1 MRIITFL
8 VTLGSIVTL
17 SVATG
22 CAAHSDNADTGDDQ
36 EVKAGGAKEGA
47 TCGGFA
53 GIRCASGLECDLTG
67 SHPDEAGTC
76 KKPSAPTPPKA
87 GEEGATCGGI
97 AGLTCKS
104 GLSCKITDKGAD
116 ASGTC
121 HAPAAGEEGGACGGF
136 AGLTCKSGLH
146 CVLPQG
152 AIDAFGTCAK

>member
-1 MRIITFL
+1 MRIITLL

-17 SVATG
+17 AAATG
-22 CAAHSDNADTGDDQ
+22 CASHTDNADTGDDQ

-47 TCGGFA
+47 TCGGIA
-53 GIRCASGLECDLTG
+53 GIRCASGLECDVTG
-67 SHPDEAGTC
+67 SHPDEGGTC
-76 KKPSAPTPPKA
+76 KKTSAPAA
-87 GEEGATCGGI
+87 GTEGATCGGI

-104 GLSCKITDKGAD
+104 GLSCKITTEGAD

-121 HAPAAGEEGGACGGF
+121 QVPAAGEEGGACGGF

-152 AIDAFGTCAK
+152 AIDAFGTCSK